1 MAVVD
6 RWRRSRNQRTSEL
19 GKLWFLWQLL
29 LLCRFELKK
38 VSVYLGTI
46 PLMICTRDV
55 VLISLGPRGCTC
67 TNSVR
72 SVRSLGEGEL
82 YGNKNI
88 YDDDGGVFNSL
99 KQLRGI
105 WTIPCLRRQNRWCL
119 PSLCIGRGHFY
130 ILLASNWNTAAVY
143 FIKFILALILS
154 GTWMARKNSRVD
166 TVEKVYDDSPYN
178 FKTAYYWTTYER
190 QTSLICTYSW
200 RVHLKNSFTI
210 IQWTEFLPFLCVRA
224 NKRKRFDSS
233 YKN

>member
-1 MAVVD
+1 MVD
-6 RWRRSRNQRTSEL
+6 RWRRARNQRTSEL
-19 GKLWFLWQLL
+19 GKLWFLWQLLL

-67 TNSVR
+67 TNSVH

-88 YDDDGGVFNSL
+88 YDDGGGVFNSL

-119 PSLCIGRGHFY
+119 PSLCIGRGHFFLFY
-130 ILLASNWNTAAVY
+130 WLRTGTQRQ
-143 FIKFILALILS
+143 FISLS
-154 GTWMARKNSRVD
+154 LSLRLSSAGHEWHERI
-166 TVEKVYDDSPYN
+166 VE
-178 FKTAYYWTTYER
+178 
-190 QTSLICTYSW
+190 
-200 RVHLKNSFTI
+200 
-210 IQWTEFLPFLCVRA
+210 
-224 NKRKRFDSS
+224 
-233 YKN
+233 